1 MTNMDQ
7 TLKKYEELYALS
19 KEAVA
24 DGIERIRKT
33 DEKAHK
39 FATLSGLLMVVS
51 AVGGKSV
58 IESVVPPKNP
68 LAWISLVSY
77 LLFFAAILFA
87 FVNILRSMRVATLG
101 IPGMN
106 KEVIGFFDNEEEYL
120 DIIYALTKRNSDI
133 VESNDALSKEK
144 LKCLLKTY
152 KALLWSVGLISILVV
167 SFILWNIHRC

>member
-1 MTNMDQ
+1 MDQ
-7 TLKKYEELYALS
+7 ILEKYEELYALS

-58 IESVVPPKNP
+58 IESVVPPKTVF
-68 LAWISLVSY
+68 AWVSLISY

-87 FVNILRSMRVATLG
+87 FVNILRSMRVATIG
-101 IPGMN
+101 TPGMN
-106 KEVIGFFDNEEEYL
+106 KDVISFFDKEEYL
-120 DIIYALTKRNSDI
+120 DILYALTKRNSDI
-133 VESNDALSKEK
+133 VESNDATCKEK
-144 LKCLLKTY
+144 LKSLLRTY
-152 KALLWSVGLISILVV
+152 RALLISVGLISILVV
-167 SFILWNIHRC
+167 SFILWNIFKC

>member
-1 MTNMDQ
+1 MDQ
-7 TLKKYEELYALS
+7 ILKKYEELYALS

-58 IESVVPPKNP
+58 IESVVPPKTP
-68 LAWISLVSY
+68 FAWVSLISY

-101 IPGMN
+101 TPGMN
-106 KEVIGFFDNEEEYL
+106 KEVINFFDKEEYL
-120 DIIYALTKRNSDI
+120 DILYALTKRNSDI
-133 VESNDALSKEK
+133 VESNDATRKEK

-152 KALLWSVGLISILVV
+152 KALLLSVGLISILVV
-167 SFILWNIHRC
+167 SFILWNIQKC